1 MEDLVTPGK
10 RLSHLI
16 DKILKIRPIRF
27 VEQIG
32 INPTYLSQM
41 RNGHKPFT
49 TSVAYKISL
58 EYPQVN
64 ADWIL
69 TGEGEPM
76 KITDSNHPTHAESL
90 PQVNEPPADYYT
102 AERISYDDVPDF
114 VRYLLNEVKALRG
127 MVETMQKE
135 LQIIQN
141 HRIESA
147 E

>member
-1 MEDLVTPGK
+1 MGDLVAPGK

-32 INPTYLSQM
+32 INPAYLSQM
-41 RNGHKPFT
+41 RGGRKPFT
-49 TSVAYKISL
+49 ASVACKIGL
-58 EYPQVN
+58 EYPRVN

-69 TGEGEPM
+69 TGEGEPV
-76 KITDSNHPTHAESL
+76 KITGSNHPTHAESL
-90 PQVNEPPADYYT
+90 PQVNEPPADYCT
-102 AERISYDDVPDF
+102 AERISCDDVPGF
-114 VRYLLNEVKALRG
+114 VRCLLNGVKALRG
-127 MVETMQKE
+127 MVGTMQKE

-141 HRIESA
+141 HGIESA